1 MAKFK
6 IPIRVW
12 ILLFALVL
20 AFLAINPTP
29 YAEGIQIK
37 SVESGVATENGL
49 AIGQIITHI
58 NGEPIDSFSEY
69 NEIINSLQNKEQTI
83 TLNTGKGDYEYN
95 ITNDIGFVLN
105 ENLTVTYTDVGTPVQ
120 VGDTILGINEHEFTN
135 LSSFNNKVNEF
146 LPKKVYKITT
156 NKGEIA
162 FLARSF
168 PELRVGEAAKSNIK
182 KGLDLEGGTRVLLK
196 PISENTISQSEIADL
211 IKVLSNRLNIYGLS
225 DLKIRE
231 AKDWSGERFVLIEIA
246 GASQEE
252 VRDLIA
258 QQGKFEAK
266 IGEEIVFEGGK
277 KDIPFVCRNDGSC
290 SGVSSC
296 SPTTDGYYCIFE
308 FVIHLSPEA
317 AQRHANITNK
327 LGVIV
332 SENEKEIL
340 SENLDF
346 YLDDQQVDS
355 LNIGADLKGSET
367 TSIAISGP
375 GSAPNRDGAIENA
388 LNNMDKLQTVLI
400 TGSLPFDLEIVKLD
414 SISPLL
420 GQSFLKNSIIV
431 GLIALLGVACVIYI
445 RYRSIKIILPMMFT
459 ILSEIILILGFAAL
473 INWNLDVAAIA
484 GILAAIGTGVDHQ
497 IVIIDETIKGN
508 SSQYSNWKQKLKG
521 AFFIIFVAYATT
533 VAAMLPLWNAGAG
546 LIRGFAVT
554 TIVGVT
560 IGVFLTR
567 PAFAAIAERLFKE

>member
-290 SGVSSC
+290 SGVRSC
-296 SPTTDGYYCIFE
+296 SPTTDGYYCRFE

-327 LGVIV
+327 LGVIA
-332 SENEKEIL
+332 SENGKEIL